1 MDAAYSTA
9 AGQFNACAEVSGTR
23 PSSVGSAAGAGPL
36 RERSHASV
44 GPSIWHGPGALA
56 SLVCCML
63 ACGETFDG
71 PPELVPAQLSRSLD
85 RLVPVADGDSL
96 DLLPPIQG
104 GYVLFVGAA
113 LHNFSSQG
121 GGSLLGELRRA
132 RATDGTPLSQPGAVL
147 YSDERTVGVI
157 PLPVSFPVPSP
168 TSGWQLSAPNPNDT
182 ANISTCP
189 NPLDISIVDS
199 ELFLQITF
207 RDRAG
212 RSATSYRKV
221 VPRCAQADA
230 MTAMDCRCQCGASY
244 QPQKCT
250 L

>member
-9 AGQFNACAEVSGTR
+9 GGQFNARAEVSVSL
-23 PSSVGSAAGAGPL
+23 PSGVGLLAESGPL
-36 RERSHASV
+36 SRRQRASV
-44 GPSIWHGPGALA
+44 GPSRRRSQGAVLSLA
-56 SLVCCML
+56 CFML

-85 RLVPVADGDSL
+85 SLVPVADGDSL

-113 LHNFSSQG
+113 LHNFSRQG

-132 RATDGTPLSQPGAVL
+132 RAADGTPLNQPGAVL

-157 PLPVSFPVPSP
+157 PLPGSFPVPNL
-168 TSGWQLSAPNPNDT
+168 TTGWQLSAPNPNDT

-189 NPLDISIVDS
+189 NPLDLSIVDS

-207 RDRAG
+207 RDRVG

-230 MTAMDCRCQCGASY
+230 MTAKDCRCQCGASY

-250 L
+250 I